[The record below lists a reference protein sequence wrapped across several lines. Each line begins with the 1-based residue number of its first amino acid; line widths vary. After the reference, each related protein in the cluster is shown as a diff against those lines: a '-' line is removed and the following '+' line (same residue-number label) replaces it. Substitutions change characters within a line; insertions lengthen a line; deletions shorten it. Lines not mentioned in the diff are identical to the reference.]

1 MFGIRYSNCV
11 KRQRREK
18 DRGGRAALPA
28 RSERH
33 ERQEPRQVLGREHLA
48 EDGERADGRRPGGDV
63 ALVVV
68 GSAPEH
74 PGDHEHERDREQRG
88 EHADRVGGEAAE
100 VDRAGL
106 PLDPA
111 LVVDAELRAG
121 EQDRGAEALD
131 LQVAL
136 QLRPEAEADAPGR
149 EQEEGEHEHGAGD
162 EEGGAGTRQR
172 PDAPDRD
179 RHHDRRIELHRG
191 ADAEQGAG
199 RPLAGAQE
207 RHERDRGEQRRHGVV
222 AVEEHGAH
230 EDRRQDERGE
240 PPRAQP
246 EPSDDPAGAAR

>member
-11 KRQRREK
+11 SASAARKTAAAARPFLP
-18 DRGGRAALPA
+18 GG
-28 RSERH
+28 ERH

-100 VDRAGL
+100 VDRARL

-136 QLRPEAEADAPGR
+136 QLRPEAEADARRARAGR
-149 EQEEGEHEHGAGD
+149 TGARARRRRRGRRRRRPSTT
-162 EEGGAGTRQR
+162 GRAGSR
-172 PDAPDRD
+172 PARRPPDRASSPC
-179 RHHDRRIELHRG
+179 RCR
-191 ADAEQGAG
+191 AG
-199 RPLAGAQE
+199 RRPSARGRAGA
-207 RHERDRGEQRRHGVV
+207 RR
-222 AVEEHGAH
+222 A
-230 EDRRQDERGE
+230 R
-240 PPRAQP
+240 PP
-246 EPSDDPAGAAR
+246 